1 MPKPRVLIVDDH
13 ADLRKLISLSL
24 GSGNYDLVEA
34 MDGQGALDVC
44 ERQPPDLVLLDL
56 MLPGDFDGIEVCRRI
71 RENSRLAHTR
81 IVLLTAA
88 DQAAQ
93 RERAQEAGV
102 DRYIPKP
109 FSPRQLRELVESLLA
124 GEDGA

>member
-13 ADLRKLISLSL
+13 ADLRRLISLSL
-24 GSGNYDLVEA
+24 GSSDYDLVEA
-34 MDGQGALDVC
+34 VDGHGALDEC
-44 ERQPPDLVLLDL
+44 EREPPDLVLLDL
-56 MLPGDFDGIEVCRRI
+56 MLPGGLDGIEVCRRI
-71 RENSRLAHTR
+71 RDDTRFADTR

-93 RERAQEAGV
+93 RERAHDAGV
-102 DRYIPKP
+102 DRYFPKP

-124 GEDGA
+124 GENSG

>member
-1 MPKPRVLIVDDH
+1 MPKPRILIVDDH

-24 GSGNYDLVEA
+24 GSVDYDLVEA
-34 MDGQGALDVC
+34 VDGQGALDEC

-71 RENSRLAHTR
+71 RENPPLARTR

-88 DQAAQ
+88 DQAVQ

-124 GEDGA
+124 REDGG